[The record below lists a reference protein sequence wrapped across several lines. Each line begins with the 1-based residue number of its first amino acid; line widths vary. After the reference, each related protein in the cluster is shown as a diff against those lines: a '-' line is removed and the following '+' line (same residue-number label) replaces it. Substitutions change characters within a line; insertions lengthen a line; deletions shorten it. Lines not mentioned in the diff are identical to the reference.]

1 MTQFFI
7 VLGRKSKIFLERSRK
22 IDPSVFYLFSHNYAC
37 IHFLF
42 LHLLKFYATE
52 RTIMLNTIR
61 PLIGQ
66 SKTREA
72 LEVLTEFLRHRDKEL
87 FNECFTQLGRYNHV
101 SQERRRDTIDFD
113 EYTRQIN
120 RINFALVEM
129 LQQAE
134 RDFKT
139 PDAPITASTT
149 SNTVSSHVSTF
160 EYSVFLSF
168 SSHEKEAAFVVFERL
183 TKAGIKTFFS
193 GESLK
198 VHSGQ
203 AFSEVIAHAL
213 ENSQHFILF
222 CSPKAM
228 QSTWVKIEWDTFFN
242 ECHVPDT
249 QNRRFFI
256 LKGVDFE
263 QVRVPI
269 LLKRLQYADNVD
281 SIIHSL
287 NAENKRLEAIEEA
300 NKREE
305 ETKVNAEIERKER
318 ERLAILAQQ
327 KAETERLETER
338 KERERLERLAQ
349 QKIETERLEAEY
361 KERERL
367 TILAQQKAETERIEA
382 ERKERER
389 STILAQQRTETERL
403 EAERKER
410 ERLENLAQQK
420 SETERLESERKER
433 ERLEILAQQKAETER
448 KERERVAILEKE
460 QARKKIEVEKAE
472 HERKQKEAIKIIDNQ
487 QDRKVIEPSFFQ
499 RNRIA
504 IGSTSAVTAGF
515 LLWQLTKTPNE
526 TPLSNPTV
534 SDNTTQPIVAPQPKV
549 EPTNPQNQGSATID
563 PKKLPQNVTV
573 GKPTEKK
580 VEKTTPSVSAA
591 QNAANTRRE
600 QEEAR
605 QKAEAEKRRRD
616 ILEQAQ
622 KQENEQAQRQMKAK
636 EIAKDILQSA
646 LASMKATEYGD
657 AKTYLSQAAAVPNLP
672 EAMKKVIVEARTYI
686 TAGEHEDAKTAIQRA
701 KTM

>member
-1 MTQFFI
+1 
-7 VLGRKSKIFLERSRK
+7 
-22 IDPSVFYLFSHNYAC
+22 
-37 IHFLF
+37 
-42 LHLLKFYATE
+42 
-52 RTIMLNTIR
+52 MLNTIR

-101 SQERRRDTIDFD
+101 SQERRRDLIDFD
-113 EYTRQIN
+113 EYTRQVN

-139 PDAPITASTT
+139 PDAPIAP
-149 SNTVSSHVSTF
+149 SNAVSPHVSTF
-160 EYSVFLSF
+160 EYTVFLSF
-168 SSHEKEAAFVVFERL
+168 SSHEREAAFVVFERL
-183 TKAGIKTFFS
+183 SKAGIKTFFS

-203 AFSEVIAHAL
+203 AFSEVIADAL

-256 LKGVDFE
+256 LKGMDFE

-287 NAENKRLEAIEEA
+287 IAENKHLEAIEEA
-300 NKREE
+300 KKREE
-305 ETKVNAEIERKER
+305 EAKINAEIERKER
-318 ERLAILAQQ
+318 ERLEILAKQKAETERLEIERKERERLEIVAQRKAEAERVEAYRKEHERLAILAKQ

-338 KERERLERLAQ
+338 KSERF
-349 QKIETERLEAEY
+349 
-361 KERERL
+361 
-367 TILAQQKAETERIEA
+367 
-382 ERKERER
+382 
-389 STILAQQRTETERL
+389 
-403 EAERKER
+403 
-410 ERLENLAQQK
+410 LEN
-420 SETERLESERKER
+420 
-433 ERLEILAQQKAETER
+433 
-448 KERERVAILEKE
+448 VEKE
-460 QARKKIEVEKAE
+460 ITRRRLQAEKAE
-472 HERKQKEAIKIIDNQ
+472 HERKQKEAEKIIDNQ
-487 QDRKVIEPSFFQ
+487 RNKEVIEPSFFQ
-499 RNRIA
+499 RNRMV
-504 IGSTSAVTAGF
+504 IGSTGAVAAGF

-534 SDNTTQPIVAPQPKV
+534 SGNTTQPIVAPQPKV
-549 EPTNPQNQGSATID
+549 ETNNPQNQGSAILD

-580 VEKTTPSVSAA
+580 VEKTTPSVSEA

-605 QKAEAEKRRRD
+605 QKAEKAEAEKRRRD

-636 EIAKDILQSA
+636 EMAKDILQSA
-646 LASMKATEYGD
+646 LASLKATEYGD
-657 AKTYLSQAAAVPNLP
+657 AKTYLSQAAAIPNLP

-686 TAGEHEDAKTAIQRA
+686 TAGEYEDAKSAIQRA

>member
-1 MTQFFI
+1 
-7 VLGRKSKIFLERSRK
+7 
-22 IDPSVFYLFSHNYAC
+22 
-37 IHFLF
+37 
-42 LHLLKFYATE
+42 
-52 RTIMLNTIR
+52 MLNTIR

-101 SQERRRDTIDFD
+101 SQERRRDLIDFED
-113 EYTRQIN
+113 YTREIN

-139 PDAPITASTT
+139 PDAPISP
-149 SNTVSSHVSTF
+149 SNTVSPHISTF
-160 EYSVFLSF
+160 EYTVFLSF
-168 SSHEKEAAFVVFERL
+168 SSHEREAAFGIFERL

-203 AFSEVIAHAL
+203 AFSEVIANAL

-242 ECHVPDT
+242 ECHVPDA

-281 SIIHSL
+281 SIIQSL
-287 NAENKRLEAIEEA
+287 NAENRRLEAIEEA
-300 NKREE
+300 KKREE
-305 ETKVNAEIERKER
+305 EAKINAEIERKER

-327 KAETERLETER
+327 KAETERLETEG

-349 QKIETERLEAEY
+349 QKIDTERLEAEY

-367 TILAQQKAETERIEA
+367 ERLAQQKID
-382 ERKERER
+382 
-389 STILAQQRTETERL
+389 TERL

-410 ERLENLAQQK
+410 ERLTILAQQK
-420 SETERLESERKER
+420 TETERLEAEIKERERLAILAQQKTETERKER
-433 ERLEILAQQKAETER
+433 ERLEVIAQQKVETER
-448 KERERVAILEKE
+448 KERERLTLLEKE
-460 QARKKIEVEKAE
+460 QARKKLETEKAE
-472 HERKQKEAIKIIDNQ
+472 HEKKQKEATKIIDNQ
-487 QDRKVIEPSFFQ
+487 RNREVIEPSFFQ
-499 RNRIA
+499 KNRIA
-504 IGSTSAVTAGF
+504 IGSTGAVASVF
-515 LLWQLTKTPNE
+515 LIWQLTKTPNE

-534 SDNTTQPIVAPQPKV
+534 SGNTTQPIVAPQPKV
-549 EPTNPQNQGSATID
+549 EPTNPTNQGSATLD
-563 PKKLPQNVTV
+563 PKKLPPNVTV
-573 GKPTEKK
+573 GKPIEKK
-580 VEKTTPSVSAA
+580 VEKTTPSVSEA
-591 QNAANTRRE
+591 QKTANTRRE

-605 QKAEAEKRRRD
+605 LKTEKVEAEKRRRD

-622 KQENEQAQRQMKAK
+622 QLEKVQAQRQMKAK

-646 LASMKATEYGD
+646 LASLKATEYED
-657 AKTYLSQAAAVPNLP
+657 VKTYLTQAAAVPNLP